1 MKKII
6 KFDDTEIAEYEFHKC
21 KRPVS
26 INDMEINK
34 IVVSNKI
41 PFGKQDFKYFI
52 GYKDDKKLY
61 LYAYSIHKWVYIE
74 QNFVKL
80 NVCIFRLK
88 EC

>member
-1 MKKII
+1 
-6 KFDDTEIAEYEFHKC
+6 
-21 KRPVS
+21 
-26 INDMEINK
+26 MEINK

-88 EC
+88 KCLKNVMKFGKKSAISSK